1 MGSKFVVLDIKEER
15 WMDCVKVS
23 IFMVLKNIFEKNN
36 FFKIVKIY
44 V

>member
-15 WMDCVKVS
+15 RMDRVKVS
-23 IFMVLKNIFEKNN
+23 IFTALKNIFEKNN
-36 FFKIVKIY
+36 SFKIVKIY